1 MNIKLAIP
9 SGEKLRTAARLHS
22 TGLAAW
28 HLVLMLVAGLL
39 AVAVAVSTTPVGQDW
54 AESGRDTL
62 DSSWHDTKSFFSG
75 LL

>member
-1 MNIKLAIP
+1 MTSSEAR
-9 SGEKLRTAARLHS
+9 SAARLHS

-28 HLVLMLVAGLL
+28 HLVLMLLAGLL

-62 DSSWHDTKSFFSG
+62 DSSWHDTKSNFTG